1 MKTTAVVTKNPT
13 KETHNGLVALFAGIV
28 VITIGVGLTL
38 LFFTV
43 SSATT
48 RLYYADLIAAEQLVL
63 QANLTVLLYEAPIT
77 LADTVILQGII
88 VEEQALVRQ
97 ISDLIDETNCRGVET
112 INNVTADFGNGRNFN
127 LTGDG
132 GINVESDGVDTLY
145 VNATALQTQ
154 YNSEQTAIT
163 TLFDM
168 ILAAQMAI
176 DILDGE
182 VVKSVNHVLPDT
194 TEHNVNFTGMC
205 RTSVYGQALAQVAV
219 DFCDLI
225 AFAQQT
231 FANVSYD
238 FTAIDARLN
247 QELSD
252 MQTLLT
258 KTNATVTQADTM
270 LAATIFRI
278 NTVSPLAN
286 NINVTGK
293 SCFESCRYAAAF
305 DCPRTPR

>member
-205 RTSVYGQALAQVAV
+205 RTSVYGQALAQVNFDVVFTFMGMGA
-219 DFCDLI
+219 FCAHSHLFSLLPRFVHSSLTLVVNETGRRRLLRFNRI
-225 AFAQQT
+225 CP
-231 FANVSYD
+231 ANLCQRFVRFYS
-238 FTAIDARLN
+238 N
-247 QELSD
+247 
-252 MQTLLT
+252 
-258 KTNATVTQADTM
+258 
-270 LAATIFRI
+270 
-278 NTVSPLAN
+278 
-286 NINVTGK
+286 
-293 SCFESCRYAAAF
+293 
-305 DCPRTPR
+305 